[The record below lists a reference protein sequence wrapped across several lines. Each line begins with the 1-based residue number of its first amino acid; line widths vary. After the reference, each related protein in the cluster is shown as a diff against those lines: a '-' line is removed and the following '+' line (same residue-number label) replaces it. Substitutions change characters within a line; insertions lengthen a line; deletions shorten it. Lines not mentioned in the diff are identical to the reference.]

1 MTIEQMRYKEAT
13 GDCAIPGDVLGEDS
27 FRLTTKLINDTYETG
42 EWPKCI
48 TEVTMTALKKE
59 PQKSKFSD
67 RPTVRCSAHSRDQR
81 NDTWNMV

>member
-1 MTIEQMRYKEAT
+1 MRDKEVT
-13 GDCAIPGDVLGEDS
+13 GYYGVPGDVLGEDS

-59 PQKSKFSD
+59 PQKSNFSD
-67 RPTVRCSAHSRDQR
+67 RPTVSRSAHSRDRR